1 MELRG
6 KTAIV
11 TGGAA
16 GIGASITA
24 ALACS
29 GAQVL
34 INYHHSKEKAEA
46 LCETL
51 TKEGCD
57 CFIYG
62 ADVASAEEAAAITK
76 ACVERYGK
84 IDILVN
90 NAGINRDQLLMRM
103 SEADFDAVI
112 TTNLKG
118 SWNMIKSVS
127 FYMSKAK
134 YGRIVNI
141 SSVVGVTGSPGQ
153 TNYAASKAG
162 LIGLTRSVAREF
174 SRRNITCNAIA
185 PGFIETAMTAQLP
198 DELKERY
205 LQQIPLGRYGKPED
219 VAALVLFLASGMSAY
234 ITGQVIHVDG
244 GLVMG

>member
-1 MELRG
+1 MDLKG

-16 GIGASITA
+16 GIGASISST
-24 ALACS
+24 LARS

-46 LCETL
+46 LCGQLKE
-51 TKEGCD
+51 EGCD
-57 CFIYG
+57 CFVYG

-90 NAGINRDQLLMRM
+90 NAGITRDQLLMRM
-103 SEADFDAVI
+103 SESDFDAVI
-112 TTNLKG
+112 ATNLKG

-127 FYMSKAK
+127 FHMSKAK

-174 SRRNITCNAIA
+174 SRRNICCNAIA
-185 PGFIETAMTAQLP
+185 PGFIETAMTEQLP
-198 DELKERY
+198 AETKEAY
-205 LQQIPLGRYGKPED
+205 LQQIPLSRFGKPED
-219 VAALVLFLASGMSAY
+219 VAALVLFLASEMSAY